1 MLGQTSFA
9 TTSCAS
15 SIAPLGVSE
24 GARPPLVGSSTLIS
38 AAPVPSETRM
48 MTVAS
53 RASDRVK
60 AAPSPSRS
68 AAASP
73 SPGKP
78 RGEAAEALAFDRMY
92 EHVMREEQT
101 FVSELDKFLLLH
113 EQVKFKKCKEL
124 HAEYEHEVRDKIQSQ
139 VDKKVSARHIKDT
152 RKTRRQLMQDYID
165 TSNRKGGVLY
175 RDIII
180 ESEYD
185 PLSAHNNPITFNPKV
200 ERDPCK
206 LELRMHAEP
215 LSEARPP
222 PEFSKLGQPQPRMDV
237 KYWDHMDATPYG
249 RMGRLAPDLVRFC
262 RYRVCSLARI
272 TLTPSHLA
280 LVSPACCSHRTPN
293 LTSTRPA

>member
-1 MLGQTSFA
+1 MMANIIERTRSQNAAQELDEDQRLERMLKHIEHEQEFVEQ
-9 TTSCAS
+9 
-15 SIAPLGVSE
+15 LDYNLE
-24 GARPPLVGSSTLIS
+24 MRD
-38 AAPVPSETRM
+38 
-48 MTVAS
+48 
-53 RASDRVK
+53 RADFRRK
-60 AAPSPSRS
+60 AALYKEWDEKVFKAVQTQIDQQL
-68 AAASP
+68 AAIRTEDLT
-73 SPGKP
+73 K
-78 RGEAAEALAFDRMY
+78 
-92 EHVMREEQT
+92 
-101 FVSELDKFLLLH
+101 
-113 EQVKFKKCKEL
+113 
-124 HAEYEHEVRDKIQSQ
+124 
-139 VDKKVSARHIKDT
+139 
-152 RKTRRQLMQDYID
+152 RRQELMEEYIRI
-165 TSNRKGGVLY
+165 SNTKRYGLY

-262 RYRVCSLARI
+262 CPQRVACSLI
-272 TLTPSHLA
+272 HLTHRLSL
-280 LVSPACCSHRTPN
+280 ACCSHRTPN